1 MIEPAKSIQIPKR
14 IAIIS
19 VHTSPLDQP
28 GKGDAGGLNVY
39 VVETAKRL
47 ANRGI
52 EVELFTRR
60 TSSEQA
66 EELEISPGVKV
77 HHLEAGPFE
86 KMHKEDLPGQL
97 CAVTAGLMRAE
108 AAKPAGWYDL
118 VHSHY
123 WLSGHVGWVIA
134 ERWGV
139 PLVHT
144 MHTMAAVKNSSLA
157 QDDVPE
163 PNLRLFGEEQIAKEA
178 TRLIANTREEAESLV
193 SHYGARADQID
204 VVHPGVDLDIFSPGS
219 KEIARE
225 KTGLPKDGLIVGFVG
240 RMQKLKSPETTLK
253 ACSYLLSREP
263 TLRDRLKIVVCGG
276 ESGAQGVTK
285 ADLEQLA
292 RDLGVFENFIYV
304 PPTSRQQLANLYRAC
319 DVITVPSYSE
329 SFGLVAL
336 EAQACGTPVIA
347 TQVGGLTTAVT
358 SGVTGL
364 LVDSHAP
371 ADWGE
376 AIGQLLKNP
385 LTRDEMGKKGRR
397 HAESFS
403 WGATVDGLIASYQ
416 KALLQTST
424 KL

>member
-1 MIEPAKSIQIPKR
+1 MTDNVKPIHTPKR

-28 GKGDAGGLNVY
+28 GRGDAGGLNVY

-47 ANRGI
+47 AHRGV

-60 TSSEQA
+60 TSSEQE

-144 MHTMAAVKNSSLA
+144 MHTLAAVKNLSLA
-157 QDDVPE
+157 EGDVPE
-163 PNLRLFGEEQIAKEA
+163 PNLRLFGEEQIAKAA
-178 TRLIANTREEAESLV
+178 TRLVANTSDEAAALIDN
-193 SHYGARADQID
+193 YGARPNQID
-204 VVHPGVDLDIFSPGS
+204 VVHPGVDLDIFSPGC
-219 KEIARE
+219 KQVARE
-225 KTGLPKDGLIVGFVG
+225 RIGLPQDALVVGFIG
-240 RMQKLKSPETTLK
+240 RLQKLKSPETTLR
-253 ACSYLLSREP
+253 ACSYLVSREP
-263 TLRDRLKIVVCGG
+263 DLREKLKVVFCGA
-276 ESGAQGVTK
+276 ESGSQGITR
-285 ADLEQLA
+285 ADLETMAKELGLA
-292 RDLGVFENFIYV
+292 ENFVYI
-304 PPTSRQQLANLYRAC
+304 PPTSRQQLACLYRAC
-319 DVITVPSYSE
+319 DVVTVPSYSE

-336 EAQACGTPVIA
+336 EAQACGTPIVA
-347 TQVGGLTTAVT
+347 SQVGGLTTAVT
-358 SGVTGL
+358 NGVTGL
-364 LVDSHAP
+364 LVDSHSP
-371 ADWGE
+371 AVWGE
-376 AIGQLLKNP
+376 AILKLLKDP
-385 LTRDEMGKKGRR
+385 SLREEMGEKGRR

-403 WGATVDGLIASYQ
+403 WGATVSGLITSYR
-416 KALLQTST
+416 KALN
-424 KL
+424 